1 MNIFQMRNLGLRKK
15 FFFYFFFCPIL
26 SHHFLTNFECM
37 LLYIF
42 FFFGSL
48 VIIAKKADL
57 YNSFRRQ
64 NYLME
69 ISYRACLW
77 DTDTVS

>member
-15 FFFYFFFCPIL
+15 IFFYFFFCPIL